1 MASLFKEFSIEL
13 DLHKSAKA
21 ARKAKKHL
29 LKHAIKLW
37 FNEAEDLMNKR
48 KGFFPW
54 SKPLTKKE
62 ALKATLY
69 YEKGLNGNFRHRVVT
84 CWQNEITGLNDIITL
99 AKVIKETKT
108 IKLKGRFASFL
119 ILFFEKE

>member
-29 LKHAIKLW
+29 LKHAIKVW
-37 FNEAEDLMNKR
+37 FDEAEDLMK
-48 KGFFPW
+48 KKAIFPW
-54 SKPLTKKE
+54 SKPMTKKE
-62 ALKATLY
+62 ALKATTY
-69 YEKGLNGNFRHRVVT
+69 YHREGGELHHRVVT
-84 CWQNEITGLNDIITL
+84 YWKEEIKQLNAIITL
-99 AKVIKETKT
+99 SKKIKEPQT
-108 IKLKGRFASFL
+108 ISLKSDFASFL